1 MDILNFISWIKG
13 GRVVTT
19 VDPTQTLLPV
29 GLKDNRRDDG
39 YLAGA
44 ISVEDLAAQLVPEP
58 AYKVYTALLTQVGS
72 PSSAPI
78 AVVLENTLSNPLTIT
93 RNSAGNYSITC
104 TDFVNTSKVYVELK
118 NINLLSSSQPSQYY
132 WFTVNSGA
140 IVINSTQINL
150 VTNSI
155 TPTDFVLDKTPIEIR
170 VYN

>member
-19 VDPTQTLLPV
+19 VDPAKTLLPV
-29 GLKDNRRDDG
+29 GLKDNKRDDG

-44 ISVEDLAAQLVPEP
+44 ISVADFAAQLVPQP
-58 AYKVYTALLTQVGS
+58 TYKVYTALLSQVGS
-72 PSSAPI
+72 PSSDPI
-78 AVVLENTLSNPLTIT
+78 AIVLENTLSNPLIIT

-104 TDFVNTSKVYVELK
+104 TDFVDTTKVYVELK

-140 IVINSTQINL
+140 IVINSTNINL

-155 TPTDFVLDKTPIEIR
+155 TPSDFVLDNTPIEIR

>member
-13 GRVVTT
+13 NRVVTT
-19 VDPTQTLLPV
+19 VDPAKTLLPV
-29 GLKDNRRDDG
+29 GLKDNKRDDG

-44 ISVEDLAAQLVPEP
+44 ISVEDFAAQLVPQP
-58 AYKVYTALLTQVGS
+58 TYKVYTALLSQVGS

-78 AVVLENTLSNPLTIT
+78 AIVLENTLSNPLIIT

-104 TDFVNTSKVYVELK
+104 TDFVDTTKVYVELK
-118 NINLLSSSQPSQYY
+118 NINLLSSSSPSQYY

-140 IVINSTQINL
+140 IVINSTYINL